1 MFIGIYADFPSIGFT
16 RDGNKFRTLRRE
28 DAKLSPFTT
37 FNSYPFMLHSHT
49 LDN

>member
-16 RDGNKFRTLRRE
+16 PDGNKFRTFRRK
-28 DAKLSPFTT
+28 DTKLSSFMT
-37 FNSYPFMLHSHT
+37 FNSYPFMRHSHT